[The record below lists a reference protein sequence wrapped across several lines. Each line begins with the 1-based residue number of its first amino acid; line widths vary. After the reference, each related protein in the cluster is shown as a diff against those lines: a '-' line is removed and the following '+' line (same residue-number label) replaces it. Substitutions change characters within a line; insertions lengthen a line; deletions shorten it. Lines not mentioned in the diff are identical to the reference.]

1 MPYDAAKDPWRG
13 SAISPAGLGR
23 SGAVV
28 APHDGDDLPRY
39 ARIRVFAPATLASAQ
54 IRVLPVGNADAAP
67 LVLALPVGVPVVLEY
82 MVRRVFATGTTAGL
96 DIHTVN

>member
-1 MPYDAAKDPWRG
+1 MPYDSAKDPWRG
-13 SAISPAGLGR
+13 SAISPTGLGR

-28 APHDGDDLPRY
+28 SPHDGDDLPRY

-54 IRVLPVGNADAAP
+54 IRILPVGNDDAAP
-67 LVLALPVGVPVVLEY
+67 LVLALPVGVPVVIEY